1 MKSNLT
7 FYILVI
13 FLVFIGCN
21 KDKGPYYTNAEGKV
35 YKKQDST
42 LIPNCILK
50 IYNWDGDKKHDT
62 IVLHEFRG
70 DSTGYFK
77 IDFEVKDYTEFF
89 FIEASIENYENSE
102 LIQIDGNSTNYLSIY
117 LNNFDK

>member
-1 MKSNLT
+1 MKTNLIL
-7 FYILVI
+7 YSLVI

-77 IDFEVKDYTEFF
+77 IDFEVNIYTQFF
-89 FIEASIENYENSE
+89 FLEATKEGFNTSKK
-102 LIQIDGNSTNYLSIY
+102 IQIDGNSTNYHKIY
-117 LNNFDK
+117 LSEK